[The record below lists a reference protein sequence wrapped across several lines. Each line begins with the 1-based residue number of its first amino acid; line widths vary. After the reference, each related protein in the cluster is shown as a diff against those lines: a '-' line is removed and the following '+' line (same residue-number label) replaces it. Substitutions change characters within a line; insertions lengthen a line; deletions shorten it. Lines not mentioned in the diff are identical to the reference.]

1 MRRRFQA
8 RTGVFRSE
16 DPWFEPRSR
25 AFWDDALTTQG
36 FARAAQPRLD
46 EATRPFAEALGNW
59 HRGLFD
65 APDVDDRGARLVDLL
80 TGTELLVHHLDEAQ
94 AIALAHAD
102 GLFDARVIAL
112 RTPDDRPRLVA
123 LPGAFHH
130 APDARASILEVVA
143 TARTRA
149 MDPHDV
155 LDALLRMELV
165 FRASSRVKASFAYRA
180 DGLGRERAPDVPRAP
195 AR

>member
-1 MRRRFQA
+1 MRRSFQA
-8 RTGVFRSE
+8 RTGAFRSE

-36 FARAAQPRLD
+36 FAREVRPRLD
-46 EATRPFAEALGNW
+46 ETSRPFADALGNW

-65 APDVDDRGARLVDLL
+65 APEVDDRGARLVDLL

-94 AIALAHAD
+94 AIALAHAE
-102 GLFDARVIAL
+102 GLVDARVVAL
-112 RTPDDRPRLVA
+112 RTADGRPRLVA

-130 APDARASILEVVA
+130 APDARASILDVVA
-143 TARTRA
+143 AAHARS
-149 MDPHDV
+149 MDPGDV

-165 FRASSRVKASFAYRA
+165 FRSSSRVKASFAYRVE
-180 DGLGRERAPDVPRAP
+180 GLSRGRAPDAARAP